1 MRVKSLTLS
10 SVRSILQSK
19 HPPALQR
26 RKENV
31 RRPLQELNLW
41 EDLAPE
47 TEAMIIATLFKLIS
61 KVVYPKTQEDNH
73 DR

>member
-10 SVRSILQSK
+10 SLRSMLQIK
-19 HPPALQR
+19 HPPSLQR

-31 RRPLQELNLW
+31 RRPLQKLNLW
-41 EDLAPE
+41 KNLAPE

-61 KVVYPKTQEDNH
+61 KAVYPKTQEDNH